1 MKAFL
6 DTNVVLDFVCKRE
19 LFFED
24 ASKIFVLHEQG
35 EIECVISALTII
47 NSAYIMRKIF
57 QKSEIT
63 TVIEWLCDK
72 FSVSPI
78 SRGTILEAVQKDSF
92 DFEDTVQY
100 YSALPYQPDVII
112 TRDKKGFSDFDI
124 PVMTPAEFIER
135 SRDRSMPSPVSPEF
149 GF

>member
-1 MKAFL
+1 
-6 DTNVVLDFVCKRE
+6 
-19 LFFED
+19 
-24 ASKIFVLHEQG
+24 
-35 EIECVISALTII
+35 
-47 NSAYIMRKIF
+47 MRKIF

-135 SRDRSMPSPVSPEF
+135 SRR
-149 GF
+149 

>member
-19 LFFED
+19 PFFED
-24 ASKIFVLHEQG
+24 ASKIFVLHEHG

-57 QKSEIT
+57 QKSEIV

-100 YSALPYQPDVII
+100 HSALPYQPDVII
-112 TRDKKGFSDFDI
+112 TRDKKGFPDLDN

-135 SRDRSMPSPVSPEF
+135 SRGRYMCSPVIPE
-149 GF
+149 